1 MPLLKRHG
9 QSTIEYVMMVSLITA
24 GLVAVLAFLT
34 YRAQGRLQ
42 AISEYVAEDE
52 EEEGQE

>member
-1 MPLLKRHG
+1 MPLLKRHS

-24 GLVAVLAFLT
+24 GVSCGFGFLT

-52 EEEGQE
+52 EGEGQE